1 MSSWSRGGRGLS
13 WELCAGM
20 PCPLLST
27 GQLGRGCDHE
37 VGMITTP
44 FLCRTNKLGMFTNAE
59 FEQLAPVL
67 DGFSLMTYD
76 YSTAQP

>member
-1 MSSWSRGGRGLS
+1 
-13 WELCAGM
+13 M
-20 PCPLLST
+20 PHPLLSP

-37 VGMITTP
+37 VGMETMP
-44 FLCRTNKLGMFTNAE
+44 SLCRTNKLGMFTNTE